1 MLKIHNIL
9 DIVLLHFYRKDFYM
23 LERIEKLIDEKK
35 FNDKQFTKV
44 TALPSTALTE
54 WRKGKA
60 KPSLSAMT
68 KIADC
73 FNVSI
78 DYLLGR
84 TDNKAINPLSAEF
97 FRVLLSDRGINA
109 IKPALKK
116 RIDAYGYENLER
128 DTGLSLMEIKLFL
141 TTDIEAGT
149 KGIAKLDLLLGVL
162 ETNVYDLLN
171 ESVDEKHVKYDV
183 DTSGEIAAYKG
194 KETRA
199 MQPKINR
206 EITLPQ
212 K

>member
-1 MLKIHNIL
+1 MYDKNMFFDRLSDFNVVSKELTAATGISPGNIS
-9 DIVLLHFYRKDFYM
+9 DW
-23 LERIEKLIDEKK
+23 KK
-35 FNDKQFTKV
+35 GR
-44 TALPSTALTE
+44 S
-54 WRKGKA
+54 
-60 KPSLSAMT
+60 KPSIDT
-68 KIADC
+68 IIKIADYLNC
-73 FNVSI
+73 SI
-78 DYLLGR
+78 DYLLVR
-84 TDNKAINPLSAEF
+84 TDNKPINPLSADF
-97 FRVLLSDRGINA
+97 FRLLLSDRGINA

-128 DTGLSLMEIKLFL
+128 ETGLSLMEIKLFL

-149 KGIAKLDLLLGVL
+149 KGIAKLDLLLSVL

-199 MQPKINR
+199 IPPKINR